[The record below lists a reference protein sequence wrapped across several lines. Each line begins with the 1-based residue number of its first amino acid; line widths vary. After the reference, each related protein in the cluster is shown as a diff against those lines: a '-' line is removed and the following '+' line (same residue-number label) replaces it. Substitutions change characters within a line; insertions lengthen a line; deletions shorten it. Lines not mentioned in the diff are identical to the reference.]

1 MKYTL
6 LISILTLALITA
18 CTKKSDSEAGDAAGI
33 AAANKPAAAGEIS
46 NNLNIGSVGETMA
59 YDKNDLTVKA
69 DTDVTLTMKNNS
81 TTLQH
86 NWVLV
91 KPGTENDVG
100 LAGIKAGVSKG
111 FISDDPTTAKD
122 ILAHTK
128 LIDPQGADS
137 ITFKAPP
144 AGDYP
149 YICTNAG
156 HHTVMKGVLHSK

>member
-1 MKYTL
+1 MRNTL
-6 LISILTLALITA
+6 VIALLALSMITA
-18 CTKKSDSEAGDAAGI
+18 CTKKSDSDVGDAAGI
-33 AAANKPAAAGEIS
+33 AAANKAPNAGEI
-46 NNLNIGSVGETMA
+46 NNNINIGSVGETMA

-69 DTDVTLTMKNNS
+69 GADVTLTMKNNS

-100 LAGIKAGVSKG
+100 LAGIKAGVAKG
-111 FISDDPTTAKD
+111 FITDDPAIAKD
-122 ILAHTK
+122 IIAHTK

-137 ITFKAPP
+137 VTFKAPP
-144 AGDYP
+144 VGDYP